1 MYSQIY
7 IPTDEGNWSLINDHD
22 LFKLLSQQKKVFLV
36 IPTDLEIQM
45 DLITLKAQSNA
56 MTECHNKLPL
66 L

>member
-1 MYSQIY
+1 MTMTYS
-7 IPTDEGNWSLINDHD
+7 NSCLN
-22 LFKLLSQQKKVFLV
+22 KKKVFLV